1 MCWVEPNLSGFSRKS
16 PEPIAASFLQ
26 RVQQAGEVAGGRHG
40 DGDVGEQIPAR
51 ERIVVALDVD
61 NAASALR
68 LVEQLR
74 GEVGMFKIGKQLFTS
89 DGPSIVKKVLEMGE
103 KVFLDLKFHD
113 IPNTVAQA
121 GVEAARLGVSI
132 FNVHAL
138 GGSDMMRRTVEAVF
152 EAVQRE
158 SLTRPLMLAVTVLTS
173 HDQNSLSEIG
183 IDRPVQ
189 EQVVRLALLAKSA
202 GMDGVVASPMEI
214 LPIRE
219 AVAGQ
224 DFVILTPGV
233 RPAGSDLND
242 QKRVMTPGEAVSAG
256 ADYLVIGR
264 PLTGAQDPAAAAK
277 KISKEIE
284 QLKASSV

>member
-1 MCWVEPNLSGFSRKS
+1 M
-16 PEPIAASFLQ
+16 
-26 RVQQAGEVAGGRHG
+26 
-40 DGDVGEQIPAR
+40 EQIPAR

-89 DGPSIVKKVLEMGE
+89 QGPSIVKKVLEMGE

-138 GGSDMMRRTVEAVF
+138 GGSDMMRRTVEAVS